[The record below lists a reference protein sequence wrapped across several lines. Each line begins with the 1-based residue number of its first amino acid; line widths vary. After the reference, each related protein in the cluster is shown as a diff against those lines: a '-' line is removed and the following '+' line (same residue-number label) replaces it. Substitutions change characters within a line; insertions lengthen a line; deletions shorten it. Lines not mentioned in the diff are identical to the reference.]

1 MLGRDGHPASLP
13 RRSALHEWHQA
24 HGAVFKP
31 VAGQQMVACYDQGD
45 REPDALATLGLVDLS
60 LWPRRGYRGPGV
72 EHWLSP
78 RLPLPKGV
86 NQARQTERG
95 DWVLRTGAVEYWW
108 LSSLAG
114 ATAEQL
120 PEEPAER
127 PADGVYDLHIAD
139 SHALIAL
146 SGERAPACLAGPC
159 ALDLRPDHFGPAC
172 LAQTQVAG
180 INVQILRLHALAAPV
195 FLLFCESSLAL
206 YLWESLLLAGRDLG
220 ATAAGTAALET
231 RLARAQSDADGGS

>member
-159 ALDLRPDHFGPAC
+159 ALDLRPDRFGPAC